1 MLFLRCWLSGIVVS
15 ALLLNLCSLPG
26 QTQSQRLASPSAKP
40 RQPPGWVKLLDQAVQ
55 YEASHDYRSAEKIY
69 RQLLGQPQPSSMNN
83 NMHQYIW
90 LNLGV
95 NLSEQ
100 GQLTEAIKVLQQ
112 LISLDD
118 VNSHHVASANHLL
131 EHVQKQL
138 QEAQTNVKDGLRDIK
153 ADPNSIKGY
162 KDLMTGLAA
171 QGQAHQSISFLE
183 QQLGYPLSPNQLL
196 ELARAAKSLHWK
208 YVSNH
213 IRNQRFD
220 LSIELY
226 QELVQRY
233 PDHQPAQL
241 EYLDFLALHGAPT
254 AVISAYQDRIRRNP
268 DLIWNYWQVLT
279 RNLESAGRLEEARQ
293 IFDQLLQK
301 KQTEPYVYLALGS
314 FLERT
319 KRPDEAVQVYFKA
332 IQAFPGH
339 SPSDRRCHVV
349 KATAYDR
356 LVTLL
361 DHQHRL
367 DQALSLFQ
375 QNLPNLTAAMYYNL
389 GLALRYEGFQ
399 DLAAQ
404 VSVQMQ
410 TSFPQARVEKSS
422 LC

>member
-1 MLFLRCWLSGIVVS
+1 MLFLRRWLSCIVVS
-15 ALLLNLCSLPG
+15 ALLLHLCSLPG
-26 QTQSQRLASPSAKP
+26 RTQSQRPASNPAKP
-40 RQPPGWVKLLDQAVQ
+40 RKPTDWVKLLDQAGQ

-69 RQLLGQPQPSSMNN
+69 RQLLSQPQPRSMNN
-83 NMHQYIW
+83 YMHQYIW

-112 LISLDD
+112 LVSIDD
-118 VNSHHVASANHLL
+118 VNSHHFASANYLL
-131 EHVQKQL
+131 EHVQNQL
-138 QEAQTNVKDGLRDIK
+138 LEAQTNVKDGLREITT
-153 ADPNSIKGY
+153 DPNSAEGY

-171 QGQAHQSISFLE
+171 QGQALQSISFLE
-183 QQLGYPLSPNQLL
+183 QQLGYPLSPNQLI

-213 IRNQRFD
+213 IHNQRFA
-220 LSIELY
+220 LSMELY

-233 PDHQPAQL
+233 PNDQPAQS
-241 EYLDFLALHGAPT
+241 EFLDFLALYGAP
-254 AVISAYQDRIRRNP
+254 AEVISAYQTRIRRNP

-279 RNLESAGRLEEARQ
+279 RNLEAAGRLEEARQ

-301 KQTEPYVYLALGS
+301 RQTEPYVYLALGS
-314 FLERT
+314 FLERA

-367 DQALSLFQ
+367 DQVLSLFK
-375 QNLPNLTAAMYYNL
+375 QNLPNPTATMYYNL

-399 DLAAQ
+399 DLETQ
-404 VSVQMQ
+404 VSLHMQ
-410 TSFPQARVEKSS
+410 TSWPQARVEKSS

>member
-1 MLFLRCWLSGIVVS
+1 MLFLTRWLSCILVS

-26 QTQSQRLASPSAKP
+26 RTQSQRPTSNPAKP
-40 RQPPGWVKLLDQAVQ
+40 RKPSDWVKFLDQAGQ

-83 NMHQYIW
+83 YIHQYIW

-100 GQLTEAIKVLQQ
+100 GQLTGAIKVLQQ
-112 LISLDD
+112 LVSLDD
-118 VNSHHVASANHLL
+118 VNSHHFSSANHLL

-138 QEAQTNVKDGLRDIK
+138 QEAQANVKDGLREIT
-153 ADPNSIKGY
+153 ADPNSAEGY

-171 QGQAHQSISFLE
+171 QGQALQSVSFLE
-183 QQLGYPLSPNQLL
+183 QQLGHPLSPNQLI

-213 IRNQRFD
+213 IRNQRFN
-220 LSIELY
+220 LSIKLY

-233 PDHQPAQL
+233 PDDQAAQS
-241 EYLDFLALHGAPT
+241 EYLDFLALYGAP
-254 AVISAYQDRIRRNP
+254 AEVISAYQNRIRRNP
-268 DLIWNYWQVLT
+268 ELIWNYWQALT
-279 RNLESAGRLEEARQ
+279 RNLEAAGRLEEARQ

-319 KRPDEAVQVYFKA
+319 KRPDEAVQVYFRA

-349 KATAYDR
+349 RETAYDR

-361 DHQHRL
+361 DHRHRL
-367 DQALSLFQ
+367 DQVLNLFQ
-375 QNLPNLTAAMYYNL
+375 QNLPNPTAAMYYNL

-399 DLAAQ
+399 DLEAQ
-404 VSVQMQ
+404 VTLQMQ
-410 TSFPQARVEKSS
+410 TAFPQASVEKSS

>member
-1 MLFLRCWLSGIVVS
+1 MLFLRRWLSGIVVS

-26 QTQSQRLASPSAKP
+26 QTQSQRPASPSAKP
-40 RQPPGWVKLLDQAVQ
+40 QQPPGWVKLLDQAVQ

-112 LISLDD
+112 LVSLDN

-138 QEAQTNVKDGLRDIK
+138 QEAQTNVKDGLREIT
-153 ADPNSIKGY
+153 ADPNSTEGY

-171 QGQAHQSISFLE
+171 QGQALQSISFLE
-183 QQLGYPLSPNQLL
+183 QQLGHPLSPNQLI
-196 ELARAAKSLHWK
+196 ELARAAKSLHWN

-220 LSIELY
+220 LSMELY

-233 PDHQPAQL
+233 PDDQAAQL

-254 AVISAYQDRIRRNP
+254 KVISVYQNRIRRNP
-268 DLIWNYWQVLT
+268 ELIWSYWQVLT
-279 RNLESAGRLEEARQ
+279 RNLEAVGRLEEAHQ
-293 IFDQLLQK
+293 IFDQLLQQ
-301 KQTEPYVYLALGS
+301 KQTEPYVYLTLGS

-332 IQAFPGH
+332 I
-339 SPSDRRCHVV
+339 
-349 KATAYDR
+349 
-356 LVTLL
+356 
-361 DHQHRL
+361 
-367 DQALSLFQ
+367 
-375 QNLPNLTAAMYYNL
+375 
-389 GLALRYEGFQ
+389 
-399 DLAAQ
+399 
-404 VSVQMQ
+404 
-410 TSFPQARVEKSS
+410 
-422 LC
+422 